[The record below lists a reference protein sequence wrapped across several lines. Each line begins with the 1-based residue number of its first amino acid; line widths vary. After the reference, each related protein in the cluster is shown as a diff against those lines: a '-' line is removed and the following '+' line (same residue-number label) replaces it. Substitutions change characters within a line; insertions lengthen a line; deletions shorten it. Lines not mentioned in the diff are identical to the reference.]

1 MSQSPDCR
9 FCAEPLTHVMCDL
22 AMSPLANSYV
32 KFEDGH
38 NAEKIF
44 PLKVW
49 VCEKCLLAQ
58 LEEFESPDAI
68 FSDYLYFSSFSTS
81 WVEHARRYCEMM
93 MERFGFNGG
102 SQVVEI
108 ASNDGYLLQ
117 HFKAK
122 GIPVLGVEP
131 AANVAKVAW
140 EEKQIPSVV
149 KFFGV
154 QTAKELVADGKAA
167 DLLLGC
173 NVLAHVPDIN
183 DFVGGLKIALKPGG
197 VITFEFPHLQ
207 RLIEQ
212 NQFDTIYHEHFS
224 YLSFLAVD
232 KVFAHHGLT
241 LFDVEEL
248 PTHGGS
254 LRIFARH
261 ADDAGELRAVTP
273 RVEDMRGQ
281 ETQAGLTRMETYT
294 SFDEKVKATKRK
306 LLRFLIDAKDAGKT
320 VVGYGAAAKGVT
332 LINYC
337 GVGADLI
344 DYVVDKSPYKQ
355 NHYMPGVR
363 VPIHGPERIFET
375 KPDYVLILPW
385 NLRKE
390 ISSEMAKI
398 REWGGS
404 FVVPIPEVAVLD

>member
-1 MSQSPDCR
+1 MHQPKCR
-9 FCAEPLTHVMCDL
+9 FCATPLTHVHCDL
-22 AMSPLANSYV
+22 GMSPMANSYV
-32 KFEDGH
+32 KFENAH
-38 NAEKIF
+38 CAEKLY

-49 VCEKCLLAQ
+49 VCDQCYLSQ
-58 LEEFESPDAI
+58 LEKFESPDAI

-93 MERFGFNGG
+93 VARFGFNAQ
-102 SQVVEI
+102 SQIVEI

-140 EEKQIPSVV
+140 EQKQIPSVV

-154 QTAKELVADGKAA
+154 KTAKELVADGQSA
-167 DLLLGC
+167 DLLLGN
-173 NVLAHVPDIN
+173 NVMAHVPDIN

-197 VITFEFPHLQ
+197 VITFEFPHVQ
-207 RLIEQ
+207 KLIAE

-232 KVFAHHGLT
+232 KIFTHHGLT
-241 LFDVEEL
+241 MFDVEEV

-261 ADDAGELRAVTP
+261 AQNGAIAVTD
-273 RVEDMRGQ
+273 RVAKMKAQ
-281 ETQAGLTRMETYT
+281 ETAFGLTKMKTYT
-294 SFDEKVKATKRK
+294 EYGEKVRATKRK
-306 LLRFLIDAKDAGKT
+306 LLKFLIEARDAGKT
-320 VVGYGAAAKGVT
+320 VVAYGAAAKGVT
-332 LINYC
+332 LVNYC
-337 GVGADLI
+337 GVRDDLV

-355 NHYMPGVR
+355 NHFMPGVR
-363 VPIHGPERIFET
+363 IPIYGPEKINET

-385 NLRKE
+385 NLKKE
-390 ISSEMAKI
+390 ISEQMAGI
-398 REWGGS
+398 REWGGK
-404 FVVPIPEVAVLD
+404 FVVPIPEVQVLP